1 MFSAMS
7 KMMIT
12 FVIFSV
18 ATALPDN
25 YYGAPTDSPIPPPQP
40 PTIAPPPQPPTVA
53 PPPQPPTV
61 DPPPQPT
68 TTTTTVAPPPEPT
81 TSEPS
86 TEDLIQV
93 LTKKGNFKQLIQAI
107 TKSGLTDQLKN
118 ITAGLA
124 TIFAPND
131 NAFTKLPEGTTIE
144 TLTKEDLEKII
155 KR

>member
-1 MFSAMS
+1 MS
-7 KMMIT
+7 KIIIT
-12 FVIFSV
+12 FIIFSL
-18 ATALPDN
+18 AAALPDN
-25 YYGAPTDSPIPPPQP
+25 YYGAPTDSPMPPQ
-40 PTIAPPPQPPTVA
+40 PPQPPTVA
-53 PPPQPPTV
+53 
-61 DPPPQPT
+61 PPPQPT

-81 TSEPS
+81 TSEPP

-118 ITAGLA
+118 ITTGLA

-131 NAFTKLPEGTTIE
+131 NAFEKLPEGTTVDS
-144 TLTKEDLEKII
+144 LTKEDLEIII